1 VNAARTGFAQMFPN
15 ESFTVSGQA
24 APSGVPDQPM
34 GDDETRAGALNR
46 ARHAQQANPTAAYTV
61 GIEGGCTR
69 HDDGS
74 MSVYAWV
81 VVLNRSGAMG
91 HSKTG
96 MFYLPREV
104 ADLVRGG
111 MELGDADDRVFG
123 RSNSKQATGSVG
135 LLTGDVLTRELY
147 YVHAVVLALIP
158 FKNPHLTFPPA

>member
-1 VNAARTGFAQMFPN
+1 
-15 ESFTVSGQA
+15 
-24 APSGVPDQPM
+24 
-34 GDDETRAGALNR
+34 
-46 ARHAQQANPTAAYTV
+46 
-61 GIEGGCTR
+61 
-69 HDDGS
+69 

-96 MFYLPREV
+96 TFYLPREV

-135 LLTGDVLTRELY
+135 LLTDDVLTRELY

-158 FKNPHLTFPPA
+158 FKNPLLTFPPA